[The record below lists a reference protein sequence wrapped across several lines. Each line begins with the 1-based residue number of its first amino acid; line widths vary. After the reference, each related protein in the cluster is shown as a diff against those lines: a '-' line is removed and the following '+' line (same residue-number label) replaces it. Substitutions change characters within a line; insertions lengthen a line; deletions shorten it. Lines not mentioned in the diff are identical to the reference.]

1 MQPVLEDI
9 KAILQQARQQTQRA
23 INHGMVLA
31 YWQIGCRI
39 VEEEQQ
45 GQSRANYGEQLLKE
59 LSRGLSAEL
68 GKGFSYANLK
78 NFRQFYL
85 LFPNLEKGYA
95 LRSEL
100 SWTHY
105 RLIMRVSDPEA
116 RTFYLREAADQR
128 WSTRQ
133 LERNI
138 KTLQY
143 QRIVAHQGPSGEQN
157 QTVPAEA
164 FMRDPYVLD
173 FLGLPQPLEI
183 SETQL
188 ESLLVQDLQKFLL
201 ELGKGFSFVGR
212 QFRIST
218 ETTHYYVDLVFYHYI
233 LKCFVLIDLK
243 TDKLSHQDVG
253 QMDMYIR
260 MFDDLKKGKD
270 DAPTLGIILCA
281 DKDETMVRYSML
293 NQHEQLFASRYRTY
307 LPSEEELI
315 AEVEAVKRLN
325 QKLRADSNDE
335 LS

>member
-23 INHGMVLA
+23 INHAMVLA
-31 YWQIGCRI
+31 YWQVGRRI

-45 GQSRANYGEQLLKE
+45 GQARASYGEQLLKE
-59 LSRGLSAEL
+59 LSRGLTAEL

-85 LFPNLEKGYA
+85 LFPELEKGYA

-105 RLIMRVSDPEA
+105 RLIMRVSEPKA
-116 RTFYLREAADQR
+116 RTYYLQEAADQR

-143 QRIVAHQGPSGEQN
+143 QRIFAHQGPLTKSDQ
-157 QTVPAEA
+157 VSKAEA

-173 FLGLPQPLEI
+173 FLGLPQPLDL

-188 ESLLVQDLQKFLL
+188 EGLLIQDLQQFLL

-243 TDKLSHQDVG
+243 TSKLSHQDVG

-260 MFDDLKKGKD
+260 MFDDLKRGD
-270 DAPTLGIILCA
+270 DDGPTIGLILCA

-293 NQHEQLFASRYRTY
+293 HQHEQLFASRYKTY

-315 AEVEAVKRLN
+315 AEVEAVKSLN
-325 QKLRADSNDE
+325 QKLRVEEDKS
-335 LS
+335 